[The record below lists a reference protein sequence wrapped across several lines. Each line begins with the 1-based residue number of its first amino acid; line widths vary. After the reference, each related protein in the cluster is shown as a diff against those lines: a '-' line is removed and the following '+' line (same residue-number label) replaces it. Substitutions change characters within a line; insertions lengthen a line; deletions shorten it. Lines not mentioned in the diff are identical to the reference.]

1 MNSVKN
7 AKIIYEMLASRYKV
21 VTWVFLALIVA
32 AVGFAIP
39 FIFIIISGL
48 YPTMTT
54 DPFQGVGLVWTISCS
69 GLYLSSGFATV
80 LSLSINGHLQDQYQS
95 SRVVTEEMRKRLT
108 DSYKQEA

>member
-39 FIFIIISGL
+39 FIFIIISVF
-48 YPTMTT
+48 T
-54 DPFQGVGLVWTISCS
+54 
-69 GLYLSSGFATV
+69 
-80 LSLSINGHLQDQYQS
+80 LQ
-95 SRVVTEEMRKRLT
+95 
-108 DSYKQEA
+108 